1 MMLPADSGQT
11 GSITMIRIFE
21 GHEPPGANPV
31 LDAMHHARKRVF
43 VDLLGWDVPVVAEVF
58 EIDQFDDDHAIY
70 IIASDDSGAHEGS
83 IRLLPTNRPHVLGTI
98 FPSLCDA
105 SVPVGPQIFELSRLC
120 LSRGLRAARRLE
132 VRNALATAVVQF
144 ALQRGIAGYSCVADS
159 SWLSQI
165 LSLGWT
171 VRPLGIPQM
180 IAGLPTGALLIE
192 IDADTPAKLRAAG
205 THVPMRILPT
215 AAIDREAA

>member
-1 MMLPADSGQT
+1 
-11 GSITMIRIFE
+11 MIRIFE

-43 VDLLGWDVPVVAEVF
+43 VDLLGWDVPVVAEAF

-70 IIASDDSGAHEGS
+70 IVASDDSGADEGS

-180 IAGLPTGALLIE
+180 IAGLPTGALLI
-192 IDADTPAKLRAAG
+192 
-205 THVPMRILPT
+205 
-215 AAIDREAA
+215 